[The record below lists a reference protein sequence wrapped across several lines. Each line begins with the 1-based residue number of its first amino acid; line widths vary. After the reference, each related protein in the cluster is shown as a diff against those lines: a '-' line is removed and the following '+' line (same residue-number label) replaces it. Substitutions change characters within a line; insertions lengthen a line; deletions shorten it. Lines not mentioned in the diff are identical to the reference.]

1 MINDHSLI
9 CFIYVSNIY
18 QLCLNQDTL
27 NVSSLI
33 LKQRNTHTHK
43 HTTHLYTCTN
53 IFFKPLLK
61 YKNRGKQ
68 KIIYAEL
75 FMLHS

>member
-27 NVSSLI
+27 NVGSLI
-33 LKQRNTHTHK
+33 LKQRNTNTH
-43 HTTHLYTCTN
+43 THLYTRTN
-53 IFFKPLLK
+53 IFFKPLFK

-75 FMLHS
+75 